1 MKGEWNGE
9 WISTSGHGKNSK
21 ERWIGCIERVT
32 SGLETG
38 RWRRHSTI
46 WGGAAGGG
54 GRFSPSDA
62 LDRAEDRARL
72 RFFPGIIRRRRM
84 TPGLKVP
91 SWWLPAQRTNWNDG
105 EAVAKFHREIDTF
118 LQHVGPT
125 HNHPIFGKLDAKE
138 WEELILIHSAHH
150 LSFLVP
156 RE

>member
-1 MKGEWNGE
+1 MKGRVERRMDLDFRSWEELKGE
-9 WISTSGHGKNSK
+9 VDRLHRTGY
-21 ERWIGCIERVT
+21 ER
-32 SGLETG
+32 
-38 RWRRHSTI
+38 
-46 WGGAAGGG
+46 AGNW
-54 GRFSPSDA
+54 SLAEA
-62 LDRAEDRARL
+62 LDHLGAGLRAAVTDFPHRMPWIVRKIARG
-72 RFFPGIIRRRRM
+72 FVFPGIIRRRRM

-91 SWWLPAQRTNWNDG
+91 SWWLPAQRTNWDDG

-125 HNHPIFGKLDAKE
+125 HDHPIFGKLDAKE